1 MAAVIKSLAVLTALF
16 RDAPLANSA
25 VKQAEK
31 VQPVP

>member
-1 MAAVIKSLAVLTALF
+1 MAAVIKSLAVFTALF
-16 RDAPLANSA
+16 NGARLAHSA